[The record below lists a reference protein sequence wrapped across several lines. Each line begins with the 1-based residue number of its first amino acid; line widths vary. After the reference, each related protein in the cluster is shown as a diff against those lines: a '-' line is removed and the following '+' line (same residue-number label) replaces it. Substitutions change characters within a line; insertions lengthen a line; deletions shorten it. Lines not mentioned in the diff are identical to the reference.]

1 MNDKYKYLVRFHKV
15 LEKTWKTSIITLRF
29 RIEVIE
35 EEKVKRTGQKNSK
48 YVIKTDRQKENA
60 CKSPNRK
67 EIQQSIENGKKS
79 LNGKGKK
86 TRSKQRKGKK
96 FKQ

>member
-35 EEKVKRTGQKNSK
+35 EEKVRRTGIANM
-48 YVIKTDRQKENA
+48 
-60 CKSPNRK
+60 
-67 EIQQSIENGKKS
+67 
-79 LNGKGKK
+79 
-86 TRSKQRKGKK
+86 
-96 FKQ
+96 